1 MRQRDFANLIGV
13 SQSTVCEWNKQGWL
27 VHTDSGI
34 DAEASKKRIIAERGS
49 LRPASKRQNS
59 MRSPWR
65 LYPSCKTPAAREAW
79 LRMRGGAA

>member
-1 MRQRDFANLIGV
+1 MNQRQFAASINV
-13 SQSTVCEWNKQGWL
+13 SQATVCEWNKRGWL

-34 DAEASKKRIIAERGS
+34 DAEASKARIIAERGS
-49 LRPASKRQNS
+49 LKPASKRENS
-59 MRSPWR
+59 LRSPWR